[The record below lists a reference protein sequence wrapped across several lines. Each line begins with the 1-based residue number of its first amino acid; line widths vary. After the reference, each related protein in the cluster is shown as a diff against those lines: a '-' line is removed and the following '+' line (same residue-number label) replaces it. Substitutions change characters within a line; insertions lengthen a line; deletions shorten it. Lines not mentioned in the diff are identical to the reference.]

1 MPRFHNALVRHMS
14 NPLLDTSDLPRFA
27 DIRPDHVMPALR
39 QVIAG
44 NRRKLDELLASDKAD
59 FDSIVRPLESMEH
72 ELARVWSPVSHLQGV
87 LGSADWREAYNN
99 ALPLLTEYGTE
110 LSQDVRLHDA
120 YTRVAGTLDGD
131 GTGPERSTVNHALRD
146 FRLAGVDLPADKKE
160 RFKAIMQELA
170 ATKAKFEQN
179 VQDASD
185 AWKLGID
192 ELDELAGLPAQTISR
207 ARADAAADGRDGW
220 LLNLDYPTYDAV
232 MRFADNRALREN
244 FYHGWVTRASD
255 EGANP
260 DWDNS
265 ANIRRILELRLEA
278 SELVGFANYAEY
290 SLATKMAASTDQVID
305 FLKELAAR
313 SREAASRELDEL
325 TELAGMSVEPW
336 DLAYW
341 LEKLKRA
348 KYSVSDEELRPYFP
362 AATVVTGLFA
372 LASRLYG
379 LSISEVPGVET
390 WHETVVYYRVSRDDG
405 EVLGGFYAD
414 LHARS
419 GKRSGAWVDDCVN
432 RMRMAERAVLP
443 VGFLVCNFPPPD
455 EAGTALLGHDDVVTL
470 FHEFGHMLHHLLTRI
485 DYPSIAGINGVP
497 WDAVELPSQFM
508 ENFAWSREVLERCS
522 RHTDTGESLPA
533 SLFERLEQS
542 RHTGAALGML
552 RQLEFA
558 LFDFHLHADF
568 RPGGNAGPLD
578 VLDRV
583 RKEIALLEPP
593 AYNRFSHSFGHI
605 FAGGYAAGYYSYKW
619 AEVLAA
625 DAFAAFEE
633 AGIFDPATAAR
644 FRHEILEVGG
654 SRDFMEAYVAFRGRE
669 PRLEALLHQHGIE

>member
-1 MPRFHNALVRHMS
+1 MS
-14 NPLLDTSDLPRFA
+14 NPLLDTNNLPRFA
-27 DIRPDHVMPALR
+27 DIRPDHVIPALE

-44 NRRKLDELLASDKAD
+44 NRRKIDELLASDTAD

-72 ELARVWSPVSHLQGV
+72 ELSRVWSPVSHLQGV

-110 LSQDVRLHDA
+110 LSQNVQLHDA
-120 YTRVAGTLDGD
+120 YTRVAGTLKENGR
-131 GTGPERSTVNHALRD
+131 GAERSTVSHALRD
-146 FRLAGVDLPADKKE
+146 FRLAGVDLPEAEKQ

-170 ATKAKFEQN
+170 AIQARFEQN

-185 AWKLGID
+185 AWKLEID
-192 ELDELAGLPAQTISR
+192 DAGELAGLPEQTIKR
-207 ARADAAADGRDGW
+207 ARADAEADNRDGW

-244 FYHGWVTRASD
+244 VYHGWATRASD
-255 EGANP
+255 EGVNP

-265 ANIRRILELRLEA
+265 ANIARILELRREA
-278 SELVGFANYAEY
+278 ARLVGFGNYAEY
-290 SLATKMAASTDQVID
+290 SLATKMAGSTAQVLE
-305 FLKELAAR
+305 FLDELASR

-325 TELAGMSVEPW
+325 RELAGMAVEPW
-336 DLAYW
+336 DVAYW
-341 LEKLKRA
+341 LEKLKRS

-362 AATVVTGLFA
+362 AATVVAGLFA
-372 LASRLYG
+372 LAGRLYG
-379 LSISEVPGVET
+379 LSIDEVPGVDT
-390 WHETVVYYRVSRDDG
+390 WHENVVYYRVGRANGD
-405 EVLGGFYAD
+405 VLGGFYAD

-432 RMRMAERAVLP
+432 RMKVGEKPVLP

-455 EAGTALLGHDDVVTL
+455 EEGMALLGHDDVVTL

-508 ENFAWSREVLERCS
+508 ENFAWSHEVLELCS
-522 RHTDTGESLPA
+522 RHHETGERLPEQ
-533 SLFERLEQS
+533 LFQRLEQS

-558 LFDFHLHADF
+558 LFDFHLHCDYE
-568 RPGGNAGPLD
+568 PGAESAPLD
-578 VLDRV
+578 VLERV
-583 RKEIALLEPP
+583 RSAVALLEPP
-593 AYNRFSHSFGHI
+593 AYNRFPHSFGHI

-633 AGIFDPATAAR
+633 AGIFDPDTAAR
-644 FRHEILEVGG
+644 FRREILEIGG

-669 PRLEALLHQHGIE
+669 PALEALLHQHGIE